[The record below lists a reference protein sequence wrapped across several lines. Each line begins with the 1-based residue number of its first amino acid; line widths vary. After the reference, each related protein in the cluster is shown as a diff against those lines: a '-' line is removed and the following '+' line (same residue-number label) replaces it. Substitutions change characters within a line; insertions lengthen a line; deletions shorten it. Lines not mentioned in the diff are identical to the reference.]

1 MLINILTEAEFE
13 LLGKFLIALVIA
25 FVLLLLLIF
34 VALVRFMKEKKTIHP
49 NLLLTLIQI
58 FYNPLTLV
66 AEVFSIEPD
75 VIDRVFLRLNNSVT
89 YDDFAKTDLDKR
101 VIILPQCMRDLN
113 CPAKLSAF
121 DGFHCKACG
130 MCQIGAIKN
139 LAEGLGMKLFIVP
152 GGSFAKRILKRERP
166 EAVIGVAC
174 FNELYEGLLNASLF
188 DIQSQGVPLVRQ
200 GCVATALDYNA
211 LLDVVLAGV
220 DDWRKIQI
228 YEEAGC
234 HYMQS

>member
-1 MLINILTEAEFE
+1 MFINILTETEFE
-13 LLGKFLIALVIA
+13 MLGKFLIALIIVFI
-25 FVLLLLLIF
+25 LLLVMIF
-34 VALVRFMKEKKTIHP
+34 VAFVRFMNQKKTIHP

-58 FYNPLTLV
+58 LYNPLTLI

-75 VIDRVFLRLNNSVT
+75 VIDRIFLKLNNSVT
-89 YDDFAKTDLDKR
+89 YDDFATTDLDKR
-101 VIILPQCMRDLN
+101 IVILPQCMRDSD

-130 MCQIGAIKN
+130 MCQIGEIKN
-139 LAEGLGMKLFIVP
+139 LAEGLGMKLFVVP
-152 GGSFAKRILKRERP
+152 GGSFAKRILKIHRP
-166 EAVIGVAC
+166 EAVVGIAC

-188 DIQSQGVPLVRQ
+188 NIQSQGVPLIRQ

-220 DDWRKIQI
+220 DDRRKIQI
-228 YEEAGC
+228 YEEVGC